1 MNNLNNL
8 NVNPAI
14 ELGSLY
20 NKVDKFNS
28 NSIFDKIKTDLAF
41 YFRGG
46 IQENLDNN
54 NNLMYGEF
62 IVLTNMY
69 RVKNKDKS
77 AFLSKNGN
85 KLVTVMNKDQASV
98 FQILRVDPRSKIAR
112 QLFNSDNDN
121 NVFIG
126 DNIVLNYV
134 CEYNQVSS
142 TSIRSGS
149 KVSILSTK
157 NNCGQELDVGLIE
170 QTNREPQINSQ
181 FIIQFPNDS
190 NKQEIPNNSIVNF
203 VNNSKNLCINTCNY
217 VNNDNESLRLSSTKN
232 NVKNRQKSSTQWMI
246 ERVQNAVNLKYVSYK
261 FNTSIYP
268 EKKFDDFGLINKDL
282 GGNIYLWGYS
292 NGTNITWMGITN
304 FLGGNNQDKQNNFRY
319 YNQWWRKDES
329 TDSKTDSWN
338 EKYLGIN
345 NNVPILLPFVPVTVK
360 SYNNSKAME
369 KNQIEINKL
378 SSNIGN
384 VNNIDDNFI
393 SQINNLDDELKIIDL
408 QLNSNKNRNN
418 RIIKEIE
425 DKKNLILTR
434 KRMLELSKNK
444 NVYKQKLIYTYI
456 AVIIGLILILLISY
470 YYFNK

>member
-1 MNNLNNL
+1 
-8 NVNPAI
+8 
-14 ELGSLY
+14 
-20 NKVDKFNS
+20 
-28 NSIFDKIKTDLAF
+28 
-41 YFRGG
+41 
-46 IQENLDNN
+46 
-54 NNLMYGEF
+54 
-62 IVLTNMY
+62 
-69 RVKNKDKS
+69 
-77 AFLSKNGN
+77 
-85 KLVTVMNKDQASV
+85 
-98 FQILRVDPRSKIAR
+98 
-112 QLFNSDNDN
+112 
-121 NVFIG
+121 
-126 DNIVLNYV
+126 
-134 CEYNQVSS
+134 
-142 TSIRSGS
+142 
-149 KVSILSTK
+149 
-157 NNCGQELDVGLIE
+157 E

-434 KRMLELSKNK
+434 KRMLELS
-444 NVYKQKLIYTYI
+444 
-456 AVIIGLILILLISY
+456 
-470 YYFNK
+470 